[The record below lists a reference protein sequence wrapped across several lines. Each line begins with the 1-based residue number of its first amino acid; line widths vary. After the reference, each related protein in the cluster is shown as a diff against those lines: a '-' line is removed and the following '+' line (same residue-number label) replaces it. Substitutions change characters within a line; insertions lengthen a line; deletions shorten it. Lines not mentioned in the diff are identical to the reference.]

1 MLMKITVFLTEP
13 VSIIYLDRKGS
24 WNIKI
29 INMRLIQ
36 YSGHCEQCYLT
47 MEERLALQISD

>member
-36 YSGHCEQCYLT
+36 YSGHCEKCYLT
-47 MEERLALQISD
+47 MEEQLALQISD